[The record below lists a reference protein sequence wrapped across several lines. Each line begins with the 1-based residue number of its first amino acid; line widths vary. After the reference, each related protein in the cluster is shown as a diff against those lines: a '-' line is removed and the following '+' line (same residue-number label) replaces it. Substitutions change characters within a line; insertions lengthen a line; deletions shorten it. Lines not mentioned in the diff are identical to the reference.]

1 MTPLTPEEARAQLAT
16 ADILATT
23 SGKEVRIVAI
33 SMAGVGVLLAVA
45 TALSGLAGTNKAVYV
60 IGMFVYAAAM
70 LTLQIWCARRV
81 RASARSWSLR
91 YGASGAVTLA
101 LYGIGIA
108 WTTNGSPSWALFA
121 PYCVL
126 VALPMVVVASR
137 MARR

>member
-33 SMAGVGVLLAVA
+33 SMTGVGVLVAVA
-45 TALSGLAGTNKAVYV
+45 TALSGFARTNKVVYV
-60 IGMFVYAAAM
+60 IGMFVYFTAM

-81 RASARSWSLR
+81 RVSTRGWSVRIGASA
-91 YGASGAVTLA
+91 AVTLV
-101 LYGIGIA
+101 LYGIGMA
-108 WTTNGSPSWALFA
+108 WTTYGSPSWALFA

>member
-1 MTPLTPEEARAQLAT
+1 MTPLTPEQARAQLAT

-45 TALSGLAGTNKAVYV
+45 TALSGLAVTNKAVYV
-60 IGMFVYAAAM
+60 IGMFVYFTAM

-81 RASARSWSLR
+81 RVSARGWSLR
-91 YGASGAVTLA
+91 YGASAAVSMA
-101 LYGIGIA
+101 LCGIGIA